1 MGASWGAGGKTAVIG
16 EVGEDARHLQ
26 VIRDVKLKVVN

>member
-16 EVGEDARHLQ
+16 KVGEDARHLQ
-26 VIRDVKLKVVN
+26 VIRDVELKVVN